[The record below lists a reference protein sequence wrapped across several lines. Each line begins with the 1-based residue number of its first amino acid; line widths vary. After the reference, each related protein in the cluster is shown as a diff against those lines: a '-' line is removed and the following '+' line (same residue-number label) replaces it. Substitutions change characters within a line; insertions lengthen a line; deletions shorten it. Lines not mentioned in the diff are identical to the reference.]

1 MNMREVCKSDY
12 YYTISVIIQTMK
24 VSKKIVMKN
33 FAKKEEVIELKN
45 QELTIIEFLRRMQL
59 NYIQRNEKYDCFE
72 FNLLRLRIQHPPMQ
86 IGLWAHNL
94 QLYKP
99 FSVVIW
105 AWYKCYCKKCL
116 VSNVCNLKYYGL

>member
-72 FNLLRLRIQHPPMQ
+72 F
-86 IGLWAHNL
+86 
-94 QLYKP
+94 
-99 FSVVIW
+99 
-105 AWYKCYCKKCL
+105 
-116 VSNVCNLKYYGL
+116 